1 MRRVHHAYL
10 RGDTQ
15 PGFTVHCP
23 LRCSA
28 ARSRIR
34 ASARG
39 WGQHAKV
46 VSPPVL
52 GDYLQ
57 LNTMRLSQA
66 LRLSAALAS
75 LSVLCIGAPLASLE
89 SRGAPDTPHVLQRKP
104 ALASGAVG
112 LELRRGDVHHRQVL
126 QRKPGLDLSGV
137 PICISRSTTL
147 CIDRWET

>member
-10 RGDTQ
+10 RGDTK

-34 ASARG
+34 ASAWG

-46 VSPPVL
+46 LSPPVL

-66 LRLSAALAS
+66 LRLSAGLAI
-75 LSVLCIGAPLASLE
+75 LSVQCTGAPIASFN
-89 SRGAPDTPHVLQRKP
+89 RPGAGRRPPHRTH
-104 ALASGAVG
+104 
-112 LELRRGDVHHRQVL
+112 ER
-126 QRKPGLDLSGV
+126 
-137 PICISRSTTL
+137 
-147 CIDRWET
+147 E